1 MIEIPIIMIVSTLR
15 PGASACTTARW
26 PRYAQL
32 KANALVPHGGPKG
45 DEAVRRSC
53 GVYTHTISMSDGQTV
68 RRSHGETVIRTDDQ
82 RVRRSDDETARR
94 SKGI

>member
-1 MIEIPIIMIVSTLR
+1 MIVSSLR
-15 PGASACTTARW
+15 PGASVCTAARW

-32 KANALVPHGGPKG
+32 KANALGPHGSQKCDG
-45 DEAVRRSC
+45 AVRWSC
-53 GVYTHTISMSDGQTV
+53 EIYTRTISMSDGQTV
-68 RRSHGETVIRTDDQ
+68 RRSYGETVIRTDDQ